1 MFPSFFNSSYL
12 IEEIFA
18 TFEQRNL
25 FIRENLSNKNSLNK
39 GFAKIYIAQKNAFF
53 SIYVSSFCLF
63 FFRLFLRITDIFIY
77 NRIKQKYEILLN

>member
-53 SIYVSSFCLF
+53 FYLRIIFLFVLFSSFSS
-63 FFRLFLRITDIFIY
+63 D
-77 NRIKQKYEILLN
+77 N